1 MVLIEG
7 TAFPLDEKNHNGW
20 GIPSSE
26 IDNVLNSLKTAVV
39 RICTGKE
46 PHGCDFQYDPFSE
59 IGRPADIRI
68 NGNDVS
74 VVADITDSVAS
85 RKIDE
90 GTWMQKDDEGN
101 LIGGWSIFTEYD
113 DEADGWLK
121 GVNIKSLTLVKE
133 PAWDKA
139 IWTKAASADE
149 HSSLLFY
156 KPFKI
161 LVGNTMDEKTT
172 PTTGGGGI
180 PAEYDALL
188 KEKDSIINELNTNKS
203 SMETE
208 FQALKEQFESVNAEL
223 TTLKQAAAS
232 KDVELSKRITLEEA
246 QNMIAAA
253 IEADHE
259 AQAKEQALGR
269 LAAARKS
276 GNLETNIDD
285 YKTLAAS
292 DVEKLASDFEKMTK
306 GASKEPVYPANASK
320 YTPRMGVFDPKI
332 AGGYGGN

>member
-7 TAFPLDEKNHNGW
+7 TAFPLDTINNNGW

-26 IDNVLNSLKTAVV
+26 SDNAINTLKSAVI
-39 RICTGKE
+39 RICPRNQ
-46 PHGCDFQYDPFSE
+46 PHGCDFSDDPFSE
-59 IGRPADIRI
+59 IGHIADAWKQDNEIR
-68 NGNDVS
+68 
-74 VVADITDSVAS
+74 VVANITDSVAS
-85 RKIDE
+85 QKIQDQ
-90 GTWMQKDDEGN
+90 TWSN
-101 LIGGWSIFTEYD
+101 GWSIYSHYQN
-113 DEADGWLK
+113 EADGWLS
-121 GVNIKSLTLVKE
+121 GVDIKSLTLVKD

-139 IWTKAASADE
+139 TWTKAASDNE
-149 HSSLLFY
+149 KSSLLFY

-188 KEKDSIINELNTNKS
+188 KEKESIINELTTSKS

-208 FQALKEQFESVNAEL
+208 FQALKEQFENVNTEL
-223 TTLKQAAAS
+223 STLKQAAAS
-232 KDVELSKRITLEEA
+232 KDAELSKRITLEEA

-259 AQAKEQALGR
+259 SQAKEQALGR

-306 GASKEPVYPANASK
+306 GASKEPVYPATTGK

>member
-188 KEKDSIINELNTNKS
+188 KEKDSIINELN
-203 SMETE
+203 
-208 FQALKEQFESVNAEL
+208 
-223 TTLKQAAAS
+223 
-232 KDVELSKRITLEEA
+232 
-246 QNMIAAA
+246 A
-253 IEADHE
+253 I
-259 AQAKEQALGR
+259 
-269 LAAARKS
+269 S
-276 GNLETNIDD
+276 
-285 YKTLAAS
+285 
-292 DVEKLASDFEKMTK
+292 
-306 GASKEPVYPANASK
+306 
-320 YTPRMGVFDPKI
+320 
-332 AGGYGGN
+332 

>member
-26 IDNVLNSLKTAVV
+26 RDNVLNSLKTAVV

-59 IGRPADIRI
+59 IGHPVEIRI
-68 NGNDVS
+68 NGADIN

-90 GTWMQKDDEGN
+90 GTWMQKDEAGN

-113 DEADGWLK
+113 DEVDGWLK

-139 IWTKAASADE
+139 VWTKAASSEE

-161 LVGNTMDEKTT
+161 LVGNTMDENTT
-172 PTTGGGGI
+172 PTDGGGI
-180 PAEYDALL
+180 PAEFDALL
-188 KEKDSIINELNTNKS
+188 KEKESIINELTTTKS

-208 FQALKEQFESVNAEL
+208 FQALKEQYEAVNTEL
-223 TTLKQAAAS
+223 STLKNAAAS
-232 KDVELSKRITLEEA
+232 KDAELSKRITLEEA
-246 QNMIAAA
+246 EKMIAAA

-269 LAAARKS
+269 LAAARKG
-276 GNLETNIDD
+276 GNLETNVED
-285 YKTLAAS
+285 YKTMTAS
-292 DVEKLASDFEKMTK
+292 DVEKLALDFEKMTK
-306 GASKEPVYPANASK
+306 GTSKEPVYPTSTNK
-320 YTPRMGVFDPKI
+320 YTPRMGVFDPKV

>member
-7 TAFPLDEKNHNGW
+7 TAFPLDTINNNGW

-26 IDNVLNSLKTAVV
+26 TENAINTLKNAVI
-39 RICTGKE
+39 RICPRNQ
-46 PHGCDFQYDPFSE
+46 PHGCDFSDDPFSE
-59 IGRPADIRI
+59 IGHIADAWKQDNEIR
-68 NGNDVS
+68 
-74 VVADITDSVAS
+74 VVANITDSIAS
-85 RKIDE
+85 QKIQD
-90 GTWMQKDDEGN
+90 GTWSN
-101 LIGGWSIFTEYD
+101 GWSIYSHYQNES
-113 DEADGWLK
+113 DGWLS
-121 GVNIKSLTLVKE
+121 GVDIKSLTLVKD
-133 PAWDKA
+133 PAWDKST
-139 IWTKAASADE
+139 WTKAASSDE
-149 HSSLLFY
+149 TSSLLFY

-161 LVGNTMDEKTT
+161 LVGNTMTETT
-172 PTTGGGGI
+172 PTPGGGGI

-188 KEKDSIINELNTNKS
+188 KEKESIINELTTSKS

>member
-7 TAFPLDEKNHNGW
+7 VAFPLDEKNHNGW

-59 IGRPADIRI
+59 IGHPAEIRI
-68 NGNDVS
+68 NGADIN

-90 GTWMQKDDEGN
+90 GTWMQKDEEGN

-113 DEADGWLK
+113 DDADGWLK

-139 IWTKAASADE
+139 VWTKAASE
-149 HSSLLFY
+149 GETSSLLFY

-172 PTTGGGGI
+172 PTTDGGGI

-188 KEKDSIINELNTNKS
+188 KEKESIINELTTTKTKL
-203 SMETE
+203 ETE
-208 FQALKEQFESVNAEL
+208 FQALKEQFEAANGEL
-223 TTLKQAAAS
+223 STLKQAAAS
-232 KDVELSKRITLEEA
+232 KDAELSKSITLEEA
-246 QNMIAAA
+246 DKRIAAA
-253 IEADHE
+253 IDGYKESIAREA
-259 AQAKEQALGR
+259 ALGK
-269 LAAARKS
+269 LAAARKAR
-276 GNLETNIDD
+276 GYETNFEEYAKDPVSRI
-285 YKTLAAS
+285 T
-292 DVEKLASDFEKMTK
+292 KLAEDFENMKA
-306 GASKEPVYPANASK
+306 ASKEPVYPSSASSS
-320 YTPRMGVFDPKI
+320 
-332 AGGYGGN
+332 GGFTVGNKNSGKWEA